1 VFREI
6 NFKDPSDLQNVLLEA
21 SKLELD
27 LVRDDGDESELESSQ
42 LFYDVNDEGQITNI
56 RTYNYKNIDRAFEE
70 ANQKNF
76 EELYSQLKY
85 NGYEFVEDS
94 SDSNTKTY

>member
-1 VFREI
+1 MFREI

-27 LVRDDGDESELESSQ
+27 LVRDEGDESELDNSR
-42 LFYDVNDEGQITNI
+42 LFYLVNDEGQIANI
-56 RTYNYKNIDRAFEE
+56 RTYSYKNVDGNFIA

-76 EELYSQLKY
+76 EDLCRQLKES
-85 NGYEFVEDS
+85 GYEFGEDS